1 MTLKQHSKPDSF
13 TPQTSSPPESFATRF
28 RVVRDRS
35 QQLCE
40 TLEPE
45 DCVVQSMPNASPIR
59 WHLAHTTWFFET
71 FLLKRRPDYQSV
83 DPRFEF
89 LFNSYY
95 NSVGKP
101 FPQHQRGT
109 LSRPTM
115 EEVWQYRESVDR
127 QIEAWCEDVAPM
139 IDLDTNIFEFGL
151 NHEQQHQ
158 ELMLTDIKHAFAQNP
173 LFPIYRDIAVLPT
186 EQALNASVSS
196 HWISVPESIQRIG
209 HESIGFCFDN
219 EKPAHRR
226 LVDEFEIASNLVTCR
241 EFLEFIE
248 DGGYREPRHWLSAGW
263 ATVGDRDWQTPEYWH
278 QIDGQWHHFTLGG
291 LMALGMCDP
300 VTHVSYFE
308 ADAYARW
315 AGCRLPTEA
324 EWESAVQS
332 DGPEQHLAADSF
344 RNFDSLFHP
353 QMRTVAGTDLSS
365 VLGSTWQWTSSA
377 YDAYPGY
384 RVPEGAIG
392 EYNGKFMCGQF
403 VLRGGSCATPPG
415 HTRITYRNFF
425 PPDTRWQ
432 FSGIRLA
439 K

>member
-1 MTLKQHSKPDSF
+1 MILKEHSKPDSF
-13 TPQTSSPPESFATRF
+13 TPQRSSTPESFAKRF
-28 RVVRDRS
+28 RGVRNQSRR
-35 QQLCE
+35 LCE

-71 FLLKRRPDYQSV
+71 FLLKRRPEYQSV
-83 DPRFEF
+83 DPRFES

-101 FPQHQRGT
+101 FPQNQRGT

-127 QIEAWCEDVAPM
+127 EIEAWCEDVARM
-139 IDLDTNIFEFGL
+139 IEFDTNIFEFGL

-173 LFPIYRDIAVLPT
+173 LFPIYRDTAILPS
-186 EQALNASVSS
+186 QQSLNVSVSP
-196 HWISVPESIQRIG
+196 HWISVPESIQTIG
-209 HESIGFCFDN
+209 QESIGFCFDN

-226 LVDEFEIASNLVTCR
+226 LVGEFEIASNLVTCR
-241 EFLEFIE
+241 EFLDFIE

-291 LMALGMCDP
+291 LMALGMYDP

-324 EWESAVQS
+324 EWESAVQA
-332 DGPEQHLAADSF
+332 DGPERHLAADSF
-344 RNFDSLFHP
+344 RNFESLFHP
-353 QMRTVAGTDLSS
+353 QVRPVAGTDLSS
-365 VLGSTWQWTSSA
+365 VFGSTWQWTSSA